1 MILYSNL
8 TWFKKIS
15 RKIVEFTKIQKTFR
29 PPKKAKILVF
39 DGTVNYLLE
48 PLFNGEPYE
57 VLFTRGER
65 LNLSP
70 IILYKFL
77 LYLIREK
84 AR

>member
-15 RKIVEFTKIQKTFR
+15 RKIVEFTKTQKTFR
-29 PPKKAKILVF
+29 PPKKAKILVI

-48 PLFNGEPYE
+48 PLFNGDPFEVYYARYE
-57 VLFTRGER
+57 I

-70 IILYKFL
+70 IILY
-77 LYLIREK
+77 
-84 AR
+84 